1 MLSDPKK
8 KARYDSG
15 QDLEDGMMM
24 SGRLAA
30 CDLGSSAFKVV
41 SVDSNKTSFH
51 SPNVICLFI
60 IFSIGGGR
68 E

>member
-60 IFSIGGGR
+60 NFFNWGR